1 MIYNTHSVNGREEWH
16 SILSVLHVNQILQ
29 SWDWGELKSRY
40 GWELQ
45 RIVWQDSQTVV
56 AAAQILTRSEIRYG
70 IKAKIM
76 YVPRGPV
83 LDWNNTILRQNVL
96 EDLRKMAI
104 REKALFIKIDPY
116 LPVGYG
122 VEAHQDEKPDDVG
135 LELVDE
141 LTQSGWEES
150 NQQIQFRNTMV
161 LDLTT
166 EESELLLSFSQKTRY
181 NIRLASRKGLEV
193 RDGTSAD
200 LNLLYG
206 LYESTAVRNGF
217 AIRPRKYYIDV
228 WQSFMEAGMAQPLV
242 VTIDD
247 EVIAAV
253 VMSVFGG
260 CATYMYGMSSGQ
272 HTEKMPNYLL
282 QWESIVRAKASGCT
296 SYDFWG
302 VPEVFVDSDPLWGV
316 WRFKSGF
323 KGDVVRTLGAWD
335 FSCKRFGY
343 WLYANVMPSLL
354 RIMQMRGS

>member
-1 MIYNTHSVNGREEWH
+1 MIYKARLVNGRKEWH

-29 SWDWGELKSRY
+29 SWDWGEIKNRY
-40 GWELQ
+40 GWDLE
-45 RIVWQDSQTVV
+45 RIVWEDHQTVL
-56 AAAQILTRSEIRYG
+56 AAAQILTRSETRFG

-96 EDLRKMAI
+96 EDLRRMAI

-122 VEAHQDEKPDDVG
+122 VETHQVKKPDDVG
-135 LELVDE
+135 LELADE
-141 LTQSGWEES
+141 LTQSGWKES

-161 LDLTT
+161 LDLTS
-166 EESELLLSFSQKTRY
+166 EESELLSSFSQKTRY

-206 LYESTAVRNGF
+206 LYESTSTRNGF
-217 AIRPRKYYIDV
+217 PIRPRKYYLDV

-253 VMSVFGG
+253 VMTIFGE

-316 WRFKSGF
+316 WRFKAGF

-335 FSCKRFGY
+335 FSFKRFGY
-343 WLYANVMPSLL
+343 WLYANVIPCLL
-354 RIMQMRGS
+354 SIMQMRGR